1 MQSKLSLKIAGSLG
15 VAAVT
20 VAAPM
25 AWAHH
30 AFSAEYDLNKPQQ
43 LKGVLTKIQWVNPHS
58 WVYIDV
64 KNPDGTVTNWAIEFG
79 AVAALRRRGL
89 QRSDLPI
96 GLELT
101 VKGYQAKSGKHVVNA
116 ASVKLPDGRDLY
128 AGDPNGPDAPP
139 Q

>member
-1 MQSKLSLKIAGSLG
+1 MQNKLPVTIAAALG
-15 VAAVT
+15 VAAGTLAVPL
-20 VAAPM
+20 AS
-25 AWAHH
+25 AHH
-30 AFSAEYDLNKPQQ
+30 AFSAEYDLNKPLA

-64 KNPDGTVTNWAIEFG
+64 KNSDGSVTNWAVEFG

-96 GLELT
+96 GLEVT
-101 VKGYQAKSGKHVVNA
+101 VKGYQAKTGKAVVNA
-116 ASVKLPDGRDLY
+116 ASVQLPDGRDLY